1 MTVGIAILAGALVA
15 GAVYLMTSRNL
26 IRYLFGLILLSNAA
40 NLVIF
45 GSGGLVFGV
54 PPLVDTG
61 EYTVDGYA
69 ANALPQALILTAI
82 VIGFG
87 LLAFALALVHRAH
100 EALGTVDTNAMRLA
114 EPPPEAKTPEGTTPQ
129 AVPTADNSPAVQAAE
144 NSQAAQA
151 ADKSHAAQAADT
163 SQAAQAADTSS
174 KKDPA

>member
-1 MTVGIAILAGALVA
+1 MSVGIALLAGALVA
-15 GAVYLMTSRNL
+15 GAAYLMTSRNL

-45 GSGGLVFGV
+45 GSGGLVFGT
-54 PPLVDTG
+54 PPLVHVG
-61 EYTVDGYA
+61 EYTVEGYA

-100 EALGTVDTNAMRLA
+100 EALGTVNTDRMRLA
-114 EPPPEAKTPEGTTPQ
+114 EPPADAKTPEGTTPE
-129 AVPTADNSPAVQAAE
+129 AVPAAE
-144 NSQAAQA
+144 I
-151 ADKSHAAQAADT
+151 
-163 SQAAQAADTSS
+163 SS